1 MFGSFFR
8 KGSVLALT
16 AILPGGQALAM
27 VALAGLLHGASS
39 GSRVGL
45 VLQLAGLSTVAFV
58 GVTILVVNRCG
69 AKTSEWRVRLHELRL
84 LARCASL
91 ISATVYAGFVAFL
104 ASLEELAGAGLVF
117 AIASGVAVSCIPLL
131 SWQAGVMQV
140 LDLERLNLVWG
151 VLIAIAPVVALIF
164 LRGCAASV
172 ALGVAGSVWSLVVV
186 ASVLHRE
193 YAASRAGATI
203 GRVPPGV
210 AGLRGVVRDLI
221 SSLLGASD
229 GLMMMVVFTVLLTLA
244 HIAGDS
250 EALGVAFA
258 INVARIFVLPLKQ
271 FGMVGGRLV
280 LQGAGAVSSYVGLMC
295 AVLSIIAIALVA
307 CAMLDIHLSGVSPE
321 LFLLL
326 ALQMTIEPFGAFLST
341 MRKVIEGPSATVAG
355 LAVCLVLVVA
365 ASCCLL
371 YFGLFTA
378 VNVWLV
384 WVAGRIVFAVS
395 TCVGLRSRELTA
407 T

>member
-1 MFGSFFR
+1 MWGENIGMARATPRTSRACSVRFPHFGNCICRLCGVSCLARGIGWGRIGFCNSLGR
-8 KGSVLALT
+8 CGELHSSLVLA
-16 AILPGGQALAM
+16 GGC
-27 VALAGLLHGASS
+27 H
-39 GSRVGL
+39 
-45 VLQLAGLSTVAFV
+45 
-58 GVTILVVNRCG
+58 
-69 AKTSEWRVRLHELRL
+69 
-84 LARCASL
+84 
-91 ISATVYAGFVAFL
+91 
-104 ASLEELAGAGLVF
+104 AGARLG
-117 AIASGVAVSCIPLL
+117 A
-131 SWQAGVMQV
+131 
-140 LDLERLNLVWG
+140 LESRMG
-151 VLIAIAPVVALIF
+151 VLIAIVPLAALIF

-172 ALGVAGSVWSLVVV
+172 ALGAAGSLWSLVVV

-193 YAASRAGATI
+193 YAASRAGATS
-203 GRVPPGV
+203 GRIPPGV
-210 AGLRGVVRDLI
+210 SGFRGVLRDLI

-244 HIAGDS
+244 HIAGAS

-271 FGMVGGRLV
+271 FGMVGGCLV
-280 LQGAGAVSSYVGLMC
+280 QQGAGAVSSYVGPMC

-307 CAMLDIHLSGVSPE
+307 CAMLDIPLSGVSPE

-341 MRKVIEGPSATVAG
+341 MRKVVEGPSATVAG

-384 WVAGRIVFAVS
+384 WVAGRIAFAVT
-395 TCVGLRSRELTA
+395 TCVGLRSRELSPTSLA
-407 T
+407 ERELKSLRNLCREVNWARTDSSLRSA